1 MKQEFVY
8 NSASFNPLPV
18 EAPINAKMTREA
30 IEHILPSTNDLVQT
44 TPVNE
49 IFHEEPTSFHT
60 MDTQI
65 ERALL
70 STFISDEK
78 EMEKALSTS
87 TGVPHHRD
95 FADALMEI
103 VNEEPVP
110 HHHMATG
117 SSFTY
122 GGETPLP
129 FASGPALNST
139 FPASAPGT
147 TNYSEIPSIS
157 ALATGAVAE
166 FNFPRKVYRMLDDA
180 EQNPSYQAI
189 VSWAEEGM
197 AFKVHNKKLFVDNIL
212 PIYFDMTQYASFRR
226 QLNMYSFERKHTSTY
241 SNPYFVRGC
250 PDLLEK
256 ITRKSGSNSNKGSK
270 K

>member
-1 MKQEFVY
+1 
-8 NSASFNPLPV
+8 
-18 EAPINAKMTREA
+18 MTQEA
-30 IEHILPSTNDLVQT
+30 IEYILPSTNELVQT
-44 TPVNE
+44 TPFNE

-65 ERALL
+65 EKALL

-78 EMEKALSTS
+78 EMEKALSIS
-87 TGVPHHRD
+87 TGVPHHSD

-103 VNEEPVP
+103 VNEEPAP
-110 HHHMATG
+110 YCTT
-117 SSFTY
+117 FNY
-122 GGETPLP
+122 GGETLSP
-129 FASGPALNST
+129 FTSGPALNST
-139 FPASAPGT
+139 VPASAPGT
-147 TNYSEIPSIS
+147 NDFSGVPGIS

-180 EQNPSYQAI
+180 EHNPAYEAI

-197 AFKVHNKKLFVDNIL
+197 AFQVHNKKQFVDKIL

-241 SNPYFVRGC
+241 SNPYFVKGC

-256 ITRKSGSNSNKGSK
+256 ITRKSGSNSNKGNK